1 VTDPVRPADYE
12 RTWLRFDDCLCV
24 RCGRWCGPEGSDVYV
39 SKGEGLVCTD
49 CHDAAQIDG

>member
-1 VTDPVRPADYE
+1 MTDPVRPADYE